1 MNKLSSDKQEAMR
14 SLRKQGLSIPEISD
28 RLGISKTSV
37 QRHVLSVTVPA
48 QYTQR
53 LKERQGGAKARA
65 DALRQNIQVEV
76 GRAFATLSDRD
87 RLLVLVGLYWGEGTK
102 KDFNIIN
109 SDPELIQTVISSL
122 DSLKINRQR
131 LTLSLRVHS
140 DVSVTRAKKFWS
152 LQTGVPLDRITRHEV
167 IKGKKKGKLP
177 YGMCRLRVSTGIKE
191 RLYIQEAIS
200 LIGKVSK
207 ERVLSV

>member
-1 MNKLSSDKQEAMR
+1 MNRLSSEKREAMQ
-14 SLRKQGLSIPEISD
+14 SLRKQGLSIPEISE

-37 QRHVLSVTVPA
+37 QRHVLSVTVPTKYA
-48 QYTQR
+48 QH
-53 LKERQGGAKARA
+53 LKEKQGGAKARA
-65 DALRQNIQVEV
+65 HALRQNIQTMVEQE
-76 GRAFATLSDRD
+76 FATLTERD
-87 RLLVLVGLYWGEGTK
+87 CLLVLIGLYWGEGTK

-109 SDPELIQTVISSL
+109 SDPALIQTVINSL
-122 DSLKINRQR
+122 DSLKIDRQR

-140 DVSVTRAKKFWS
+140 GVSLANAKKFWS